1 MPPTSEPF
9 SKLPFFRLRRIVNTI
24 LAALHNRVQLFGLEF
39 REEKLRLAEAL
50 VLGAVAFF
58 FAQLGLL
65 LLTLALAFFFSDKAV
80 WVIALCGLLYLLIAL
95 GCAATLRHQLRHR
108 PPPFSGTVA
117 ELKKDRE
124 WLKPTS

>member
-1 MPPTSEPF
+1 MPHSEPF
-9 SKLPFFRLRRIVNTI
+9 SKLPFSRLRRIVNSI
-24 LAALHNRVQLFGLEF
+24 LAALQNRVQLFALEF
-39 REEKLRLAEAL
+39 REEKLRLAGVL
-50 VLGAVAFF
+50 VLAAVAFF

-80 WVIALCGLLYLLIAL
+80 WVIALSGLFYGLIAL
-95 GCAATLRHQLRHR
+95 GCATAVRRRLRDR

-124 WLKPTS
+124 WLKSIN